1 MWLGYVQHHEFARRL
16 SSSTCFFT
24 YTGGH
29 CHGRGGGGL
38 LIGITAQEGVWYFEK
53 SFGVGCY
60 KSA

>member
-1 MWLGYVQHHEFARRL
+1 MCNTM
-16 SSSTCFFT
+16 SSQGDYRQAPVFLLTLVDIVM
-24 YTGGH
+24 G
-29 CHGRGGGGL
+29 GGGGL